1 MKVTLS
7 YALVTIDDAPLW
19 LDSIGRYKLRVRKTP
34 QDVREERE
42 WRKRTG
48 RDSKVIPYRME
59 DRSVM
64 ERDELNPSRL
74 CFLPGLWPRVRQMLD
89 SKHVEYEVDDQRD
102 PSKKPPIDFQ
112 AIQDVEF
119 REGQAE
125 ALALIATVDCGVI
138 ETTVGWGKSFLISV
152 LCKAF
157 PTLKILVCTSSLSV
171 VSTLHEYLRQQ
182 IPREVGILGGGKADI
197 SGKRVVISTLR
208 SLAKIPREW
217 PDLVCCDEC
226 HDVSDN
232 DAGHEIMQ
240 FYFARKFGFS
250 ASPVRNDGSQ
260 LAMEAIFG
268 PTILKMSYQD
278 SVDAGM
284 VVPMKYVMV
293 PCGWCPQFLREREG
307 LSDVVLKRYS
317 YWANKARNKAI
328 ASIVKDVWFNTDA
341 QVLIMCATL
350 EHAVYLHMLM
360 PWMVVAYYGSVD
372 MTKLREMFPKSK
384 YPNLDVSK
392 YKVTTKQLD
401 ITRRAFAKGTL
412 RGVISTYV
420 FRQGVNFR
428 HLKVLVRADGATSTV
443 AGIQIPGRLSRLDEG
458 KDCAYLIDVRD
469 TFTEWAVRRSE
480 TRAKLY
486 QEQGWKEI
494 TREELLNDLRT
505 EPDDKPDD
513 TAGSCSAET

>member
-1 MKVTLS
+1 
-7 YALVTIDDAPLW
+7 
-19 LDSIGRYKLRVRKTP
+19 
-34 QDVREERE
+34 
-42 WRKRTG
+42 
-48 RDSKVIPYRME
+48 
-59 DRSVM
+59 
-64 ERDELNPSRL
+64 
-74 CFLPGLWPRVRQMLD
+74 
-89 SKHVEYEVDDQRD
+89 
-102 PSKKPPIDFQ
+102 
-112 AIQDVEF
+112 
-119 REGQAE
+119 
-125 ALALIATVDCGVI
+125 
-138 ETTVGWGKSFLISV
+138 
-152 LCKAF
+152 
-157 PTLKILVCTSSLSV
+157 
-171 VSTLHEYLRQQ
+171 
-182 IPREVGILGGGKADI
+182 
-197 SGKRVVISTLR
+197 
-208 SLAKIPREW
+208 
-217 PDLVCCDEC
+217 
-226 HDVSDN
+226 
-232 DAGHEIMQ
+232 
-240 FYFARKFGFS
+240 
-250 ASPVRNDGSQ
+250 
-260 LAMEAIFG
+260 MEAIFG

-372 MTKLREMFPKSK
+372 MAKLREMFPKSK
-384 YPNLDVSK
+384 YPDLDVSK

-469 TFTEWAVRRSE
+469 TFTDWAVRRSE

-513 TAGSCSAET
+513 TAGSCSTET